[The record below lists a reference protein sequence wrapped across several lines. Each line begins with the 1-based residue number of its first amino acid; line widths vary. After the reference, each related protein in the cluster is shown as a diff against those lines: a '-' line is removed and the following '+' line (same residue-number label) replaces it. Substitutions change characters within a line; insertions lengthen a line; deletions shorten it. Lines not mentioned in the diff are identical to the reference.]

1 VVTGKDEIATVTAS
15 FNRMRVSLE
24 KALAMLEEE

>member
-1 VVTGKDEIATVTAS
+1 MVVKGRDEIANVTAS

-24 KALAMLEEE
+24 KALKLLG